1 MADLAFESYSVE
13 PVWESW
19 RRKLAWLLK
28 ISVHYNIADNTM
40 DGMGRTKVM
49 PNSVKIIRKLLIFI
63 PSYFIMNSVFFL
75 LLQNTGV
82 VVKKK

>member
-1 MADLAFESYSVE
+1 
-13 PVWESW
+13 
-19 RRKLAWLLK
+19 
-28 ISVHYNIADNTM
+28 M